1 MHLHNTSA
9 ISHSALALSSPT
21 LLHAVFGV
29 KKPLLIGIEF
39 NAGMFRLLPYSTGCF
54 DIALHFSV
62 CLCAAFLSFGGESV
76 KGICPLWRSW
86 IWSQLADCSE
96 RRTTIEQCVAL
107 VLCRLSGHQQTR
119 KGKRQSSSEP
129 RPSGEWEKRVEE
141 NWGFLWSPTLQIRG
155 AERGSKWL
163 VLCGGCDTL
172 KSQSHL
178 QHSFHQVH

>member
-1 MHLHNTSA
+1 MPIRLDCRLIPLVVLTSHC
-9 ISHSALALSSPT
+9 IFCT
-21 LLHAVFGV
+21 FV
-29 KKPLLIGIEF
+29 
-39 NAGMFRLLPYSTGCF
+39 
-54 DIALHFSV
+54 
-62 CLCAAFLSFGGESV
+62 CAAFFIVSSRISE
-76 KGICPLWRSW
+76 GICPHWRSW

-96 RRTTIEQCVAL
+96 RRAAIEQCVAQA
-107 VLCRLSGHQQTR
+107 LCRLSGHQQAR

-129 RPSGEWEKRVEE
+129 GPSGEWEKRVEE

-178 QHSFHQVH
+178 QHSLHQVH